1 MIESL
6 PFRHELFYSIAIGK
20 ISPPPAGKGRF
31 VFMVTLTL
39 THFLIVCPLVFL
51 AGFVDA
57 VAGGGGL
64 ISLPAYLISGLPVHN
79 AIGTNK
85 LSSFMGTSLATY
97 GYARKGYIPWKLSS
111 VCVVIALIGST
122 LGANLA
128 LLIDDSIFKLIM
140 LIILPLTGVYVMRSK
155 SLQGDAAA
163 ASASQKRMVLVSL
176 GAALVIGIY
185 DGFYGPGTGTFLLLI
200 LTGLGHMSLQKAN
213 GISKAINLATNAAAL
228 VVYLQNGKVLFSL
241 GLAAGAFSLVGSW
254 LGVRFFE
261 KGGSKSVKLIIPIV
275 LVLFFIKILSEMLPV
290 WLTQFSI
297 SV

>member
-1 MIESL
+1 
-6 PFRHELFYSIAIGK
+6 
-20 ISPPPAGKGRF
+20 
-31 VFMVTLTL
+31 MVTLTL

-185 DGFYGPGTGTFLLLI
+185 DGFYGPAPAPFCC
-200 LTGLGHMSLQKAN
+200 
-213 GISKAINLATNAAAL
+213 
-228 VVYLQNGKVLFSL
+228 
-241 GLAAGAFSLVGSW
+241 
-254 LGVRFFE
+254 
-261 KGGSKSVKLIIPIV
+261 
-275 LVLFFIKILSEMLPV
+275 
-290 WLTQFSI
+290 
-297 SV
+297 

>member
-1 MIESL
+1 
-6 PFRHELFYSIAIGK
+6 
-20 ISPPPAGKGRF
+20 
-31 VFMVTLTL
+31 MVTLTPM
-39 THFLIVCPLVFL
+39 HFLIVCPLVFL

-64 ISLPAYLISGLPVHN
+64 ISLPAYMISGLPVHN
-79 AIGTNK
+79 AIATNK

-111 VCVVIALIGST
+111 ICVVIALIGST
-122 LGANLA
+122 MGANLA

-155 SLQGDAAA
+155 SLDGTAQSETG
-163 ASASQKRMVLVSL
+163 STTRMALISM
-176 GAALVIGIY
+176 GAALAIGIY

-200 LTGLGHMSLQKAN
+200 LTGLAKMPLQKAN

-228 VVYLQNGKVLFSL
+228 VVYLQNGKVLFAL
-241 GLAAGAFSLVGSW
+241 GLAAGVFSLVGSW

-261 KGGSKSVKLIIPIV
+261 KGGSKSVKLIIPVV
-275 LVLFFIKILSEMLPV
+275 LVLFFIKILSEMLPT
-290 WLTQFSI
+290 WLG
-297 SV
+297 